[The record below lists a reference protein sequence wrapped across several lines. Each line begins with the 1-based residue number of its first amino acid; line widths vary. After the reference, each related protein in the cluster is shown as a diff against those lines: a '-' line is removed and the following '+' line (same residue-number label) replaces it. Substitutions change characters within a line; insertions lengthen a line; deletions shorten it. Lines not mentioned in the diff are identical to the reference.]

1 MNIPLNI
8 DWQQILLHL
17 FNFAILVG
25 GLYFLLYNPVK
36 KFIKKREEH
45 YVEVDQEA
53 EARRQEALQLAQE
66 HKAKLEGVEQ
76 EIAQK
81 KAEAQKEID
90 RMRDEQLA
98 EAHKQAEAILNQ
110 AKASAEQEH
119 RDMLERVSGELK
131 DLVLDA
137 AEKIILKDQKDPY
150 QQFLDLAEREGSNGK
165 EQ

>member
-1 MNIPLNI
+1 MTIPLNI

-25 GLYFLLYNPVK
+25 GLYLLLYNPVK

-45 YVEVDQEA
+45 YVQVDQEA
-53 EARRQEALQLAQE
+53 EGKRQEAAELAEQHRVRLQE
-66 HKAKLEGVEQ
+66 VDK
-76 EIAQK
+76 EIALK

-90 RMRDEQLA
+90 SMREEQLA
-98 EAHKQAEAILNQ
+98 EAQKQAEAILGQ
-110 AKASAEQEH
+110 AKAAAEQE
-119 RDMLERVSGELK
+119 RQEIMDQMSDQLK
-131 DLVLDA
+131 DLVLNA
-137 AEKIILKDQKDPY
+137 AEKIMLKDQKDPY

>member
-25 GLYFLLYNPVK
+25 GLYLLLYNPVK

-45 YVEVDQEA
+45 YVQVDQEA
-53 EARRQEALQLAQE
+53 EGKRQEAAELAEQHRVRLQE
-66 HKAKLEGVEQ
+66 VDK
-76 EIAQK
+76 EIALK
-81 KAEAQKEID
+81 KAEAQK
-90 RMRDEQLA
+90 
-98 EAHKQAEAILNQ
+98 QAEAILVQ
-110 AKASAEQEH
+110 AKAAAEQE
-119 RDMLERVSGELK
+119 RQEIMDKMSDQLK
-131 DLVLDA
+131 DLVLNA
-137 AEKIILKDQKDPY
+137 AEKIMLKDQKDPY

>member
-17 FNFAILVG
+17 FNFAILVA
-25 GLYFLLYNPVK
+25 GLYLLLYNPVK

-45 YVEVDQEA
+45 YVQVDQEA
-53 EARRQEALQLAQE
+53 EGKRQEAEELAEQHRVRLQE
-66 HKAKLEGVEQ
+66 VDK
-76 EIAQK
+76 EIVLK

-90 RMRDEQLA
+90 SMREEQLA
-98 EAHKQAEAILNQ
+98 EAQKQAEAILVQ
-110 AKASAEQEH
+110 AKAAAEQE
-119 RDMLERVSGELK
+119 RQEIMDKMSDQLK
-131 DLVLDA
+131 DLVLNA
-137 AEKIILKDQKDPY
+137 AEKIMLMDQKDPY

>member
-25 GLYFLLYNPVK
+25 GLYLLLYNPVK
-36 KFIKKREEH
+36 KFIKKREDH
-45 YVEVDQEA
+45 YVQVDQEA
-53 EARRQEALQLAQE
+53 EGKRQEAAELAEQHRVRLQE
-66 HKAKLEGVEQ
+66 VDK
-76 EIAQK
+76 EIALK

-90 RMRDEQLA
+90 SMREEQLA
-98 EAHKQAEAILNQ
+98 EAILGQ
-110 AKASAEQEH
+110 AKAAAEQE
-119 RDMLERVSGELK
+119 RQEIMDKMSDQLK
-131 DLVLDA
+131 DLVLNA
-137 AEKIILKDQKDPY
+137 AEKIMLKDQKDPY